1 MKAPMIS
8 YALCGRSACK
18 LDRESWKALRHDL
31 FYRLLARRPGLELE
45 AFGDVSRNYAW
56 TVCPENLEEKSAV
69 ISAGAGHDISFELAL
84 IRRFGCRVILLDPSP
99 TGMATMALP
108 ENQHPNLLFVPAAL
122 VGCDRKITL
131 HPPANP
137 EEGSYSSVVGT
148 KTGPT
153 VDGLS
158 LRTLMKKHGIG
169 QIDLLKI
176 DIEGAEYE
184 VMDSVLRHKLP
195 IPQICVEY
203 HNKVLPGIRTSST
216 ARSLLQFWVGG
227 WRILHKSGSNHT
239 LWNDRL
245 VRKPWH

>member
-8 YALCGRSACK
+8 YAVLGRTAPSM
-18 LDRESWKALRHDL
+18 DRAYWKALRHDL
-31 FYRLLARRPGLELE
+31 FYRFLARRPGLELE
-45 AFGDVSRNYAW
+45 TLGDASRNYAW
-56 TVCPENLEEKSAV
+56 TVCPENLDEKSAI

-84 IRRFGCRVILLDPSP
+84 IQRFGCRVILLDLSP
-99 TGMATMALP
+99 TGLATMALP
-108 ENQHPNLLFVPAAL
+108 QNQHPNLLFLPCALMGHDGSVTLNQPGNPA
-122 VGCDRKITL
+122 
-131 HPPANP
+131 
-137 EEGSYSSVVGT
+137 EGSFSPVVGT
-148 KTGPT
+148 RAGPR
-153 VDGLS
+153 VEGVCLLS
-158 LRTLMKKHGIG
+158 LMKKYGLG
-169 QIDLLKI
+169 QVDLLKI
-176 DIEGAEYE
+176 DIERAEYE

-245 VRKPWH
+245 VRKSWH